1 MDNVNLYE
9 QDFNAWISAQIH
21 LLEQGKVNEI
31 DILHLIDELADMGKS
46 HLNELENRFVVLIA
60 HLLKWQFQ
68 ADKQSSSWRGS
79 ISEQRIQIGRLLRK
93 NPSLKTKMQAAIN
106 DAYPDALELAIEET
120 QLNKKVFPENCPY
133 TTEQLLDKQFYPS
146 IG

>member
-1 MDNVNLYE
+1 MNSSSLYE

>member
-1 MDNVNLYE
+1 MNPSNLYE
-9 QDFNAWISAQIH
+9 QDFNAWINAQIH
-21 LLEQGKVNEI
+21 LLKQGKVNEI

-68 ADKQSSSWRGS
+68 TDKQSSSWRGS

-146 IG
+146 IR